1 MELEQIKSPADIK
14 GLAINELT
22 ALCADL
28 RKVFLQKVS
37 AHGGHVGPNLG
48 LVEATVALHYVFDT
62 PKDKIVFDVS
72 HQTYIHKMLTGRV
85 DAFLNPEKYDDVTG
99 YTNPGESEYD
109 LFTIGHT
116 STAVSLAGGIAKGRD
131 LLGDDYNVV
140 ALVGDGSLS
149 GGEAFEGL
157 DEGATLGSNFIVIVN
172 DNEMSI
178 AENHGGLYGNLAAL
192 RESDGKCSDNY
203 FTALGYDYL
212 YVGDGNDISALI
224 EAFKAVKDTKKPVVV
239 HIHTDKGHGYAPA
252 EQHKE
257 QFHFSAPFDL
267 ATGQVKGGDYE
278 NYSDIF
284 AEEMLRQMK
293 ADPKVCVLTAGTPG
307 VLGFG
312 PDLRKEA
319 GRQFIDV
326 GIAEQEAVAMASGI
340 AKAGA
345 RPCFGVV
352 SSFIQRAYDQLSQD
366 VAINAQPAVLNIFYG
381 SVMGMSDVTHLGWF
395 DIALISNI
403 PGWVYLAP
411 ATVEEYL
418 AMQRWAMA
426 QTAYAV
432 AIRIPGGAVVHSNEP
447 VQEDYSELNKFLT
460 VRQGSG
466 VAIIGAGSMLGV
478 AEQAADILARRGKN
492 VTVINPRYLSGL
504 DTELLD
510 ELLKDHQQVITLEDG
525 VLDGG
530 FGEKVARYY
539 GPTDMKVNCLGVE
552 KKFLDRYSPKELL
565 AASGL
570 TAEAVAGLVK

>member
-157 DEGATLGSNFIVIVN
+157 DEGATLGSNFIVVVN

-366 VAINAQPAVLNIFYG
+366 VAINGQPAVLNIFYG
-381 SVMGMSDVTHLGWF
+381 SVMGMTDVTHLGWF